1 MGWCC
6 VPVSCSSYPQ
16 HHSAA
21 LRHPRRGCLHMT
33 PQISQ
38 IAQKVLG
45 NLGNLGSTPKVMRRQ
60 SLERLLRR
68 VRKTGKASQ
77 GNVCLACD
85 ACLAEHHTLLRTQ
98 VAGASNGVQLSAP
111 SKLKN
116 RVTESCPSCGRPT
129 AKQLQR
135 RRYEPSNSYPLLPGR
150 LLQCSLERVVTM

>member
-1 MGWCC
+1 MSALGWCC

-16 HHSAA
+16 HHSAT
-21 LRHPRRGCLHMT
+21 LRHPRRGCLHIT

-38 IAQKVLG
+38 ISQKVLG
-45 NLGNLGSTPKVMRRQ
+45 NLGNLRGTPKVMRRQ

-98 VAGASNGVQLSAP
+98 VAGASNRVFQFT
-111 SKLKN
+111 N
-116 RVTESCPSCGRPT
+116 RVTGPRPSYGRPT
-129 AKQLQR
+129 AKKLQR
-135 RRYEPSNSYPLLPGR
+135 RRDEPSNSNQLLPGT
-150 LLQCSLERVVTM
+150 LLQCSLELCVTM